1 MTVNPRF
8 TEKLQ
13 KKRLAWKS
21 ALLLCA
27 IFALLLFHNS
37 SVAKLLID
45 VDNPNLGKMP
55 IMVAHFTSNEPGNLS
70 GSELASI
77 IRTDLTLSGLF
88 DVIDA
93 PQPLPLTQNGDP
105 DLNSLAQSGAQA
117 LAMGSFHVNGSQL
130 SVECKLYDIT
140 LKKLDLGKRFTG
152 GAADHRYII
161 HMFSDR
167 ILEKITNVPG
177 SFTTRIAFVD
187 SAKTREIFSM
197 DYDGYNLR
205 QLTATG
211 TINLF
216 PDWAPDGKGLIFTS
230 YINRNPDLWYVSADG
245 QRVIPV
251 SSRKGLNAAGR
262 FSPDG
267 SSIALA
273 LSVKAI
279 PKIFLISTSG
289 NIIKQLTN
297 GLGNDISPAWSPDG
311 ANLAYVS
318 DQAGSPQIYIIPVSG
333 GVPRRLTLTTS
344 YNTDPRWSP
353 RGDLLAFTAKV
364 EGRFQVCVIKPD
376 GSDFRVLTSN
386 GSNQD
391 PSWSPDGRMIA
402 FCSNRDGAKRIFVM
416 DSKGTVQVPVSPIP
430 GRSPAWSPRLK

>member
-1 MTVNPRF
+1 MIINREITG
-8 TEKLQ
+8 KLQ
-13 KKRLAWKS
+13 KKGLALGS
-21 ALLLCA
+21 ALLLCS
-27 IFALLLFHNS
+27 IFTLFLFQDP

-55 IMVAHFTSNEPGNLS
+55 VMVAHFTSNEPGAIR

-93 PQPLPLTQNGDP
+93 PQPLPLTPNGDP
-105 DLNSLAQSGAQA
+105 DLDSLAQSGAQA
-117 LAMGSFHVNGSQL
+117 LAMGSFQVNGSQL
-130 SVECKLYDIT
+130 TVECRLYDIT

-152 GAADHRYII
+152 GVADHRYII

-177 SFTTRIAFVD
+177 SFTTKIAFVD
-187 SAKTREIFSM
+187 SAKTREVFSM

-205 QLTATG
+205 QLTSTG

-251 SSRKGLNAAGR
+251 SNRKGLNAAGR

-318 DQAGSPQIYIIPVSG
+318 DQAGSPQIYVIPVAG

-364 EGRFQVCVIKPD
+364 EGRFQICVIKPD
-376 GSDFRVLTSN
+376 GSDFRVLTN
-386 GSNQD
+386 KGSNQD